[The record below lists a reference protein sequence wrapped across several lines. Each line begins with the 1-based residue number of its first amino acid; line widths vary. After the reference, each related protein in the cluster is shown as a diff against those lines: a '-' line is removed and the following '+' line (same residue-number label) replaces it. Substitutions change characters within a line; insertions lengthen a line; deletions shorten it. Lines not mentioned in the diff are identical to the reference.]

1 MKAIKINSAYIGE
14 MQISYTYI
22 QIGKYEIDN
31 NKICSNL
38 KCKNLLTNSVIFPII
53 TTLVA
58 LIM

>member
-1 MKAIKINSAYIGE
+1 MKQFAYVGCRTTKE
-14 MQISYTYI
+14 RNARGKGISC
-22 QIGKYEIDN
+22 YEIDN

-38 KCKNLLTNSVIFPII
+38 KCKKLLTNSVIFPII